1 MCSVDDVNEPNDN
14 TAQAT
19 TVPLELGESVT
30 LANQVVCRGS
40 PDVFRVPAIA
50 AGMRVRDQMVS
61 PHSRE
66 EISLRPEVEIVPA
79 VPAGASNSDVY
90 VTVIFQSQNE
100 LRADHRDQLTMK
112 YEYNLTLYAETD
124 TGVWNYGHDEE
135 DRENYPLTKDACDA
149 DALEPN
155 SNFALA
161 SVLELTTGSGAGV
174 TRGHFEHLSLCPNRT
189 QLPDFYT
196 TELCAGGWLD
206 VSVTTVAWDLD
217 VTVSLRAANNNT
229 VVETHPGVSLS
240 QLGETLSVH
249 NGHSEALRADIVVFS
264 AKQGELAVTY
274 DLSLTR
280 TCGSTTERSA
290 PPPRPPPERLAYA
303 GDGLGCKDDGP
314 LWGGDIE
321 HRLLALV
328 PDENGVSTFNETVGM
343 CPVSSFWRYGH
354 FNERAYWNGSL
365 GQTDHKFAI
374 DLCAG
379 GEAAIVLLSENG
391 VGQPRGGCLG
401 FSPSNSESSD
411 PWFVLKNV
419 HQENG
424 NAIKARFAV
433 GEDDIRISCTFSLDD
448 FGNAPPQSA
457 PVNVLVRVAC
467 DGQPLGEVASS
478 QTTSATAA
486 TTTVSERATTAVKT
500 TAAAT
505 PTTTALAPST
515 TPFACP
521 VPDDHAL
528 APCNFACSASA
539 WASATPT
546 CCSVLEAYCDGTLVP
561 SPATDCSGVAEVQAK
576 LTECDQRAPGAGNA
590 VVELVIALVGVV
602 QALFGDDE
610 LQAFADVLQAL
621 TGVLLEVARQ
631 NDGGGDRRRTLV
643 GDTLD
648 SVVLTVTA
656 DGLAEEDAE
665 SAAAALRSALA
676 SSDNVLDAV
685 RRRPGVDAVPPG
697 VTVEV
702 VRAASTAGG
711 CAASSDGSSDAGDS
725 CFGLCAGGTAGVA
738 VAALVLAFS
747 LGWLCRA
754 RWGGGSHGGA
764 KKAAVGPRPIAAT
777 VMNPAFEA

>member
-1 MCSVDDVNEPNDN
+1 MCSVDDANEPNDN
-14 TAQAT
+14 KAQAT

-30 LANQVVCRGS
+30 LAGQIVCRGS

-50 AGMRVRDQMVS
+50 GGARIRRDWLVS

-66 EISLRPEVEIVPA
+66 EYSLRPEIEVVPA
-79 VPAGASNSDVY
+79 VPGTNDSDVY
-90 VTVIFQSQNE
+90 VTVIFQSENE
-100 LRADHRDQLTMK
+100 LGADHRDQLTMN
-112 YEYNLTLYAETD
+112 YEYNLTLYAEVD
-124 TGVWNYGHDEE
+124 TGVWNYARDNDHQS
-135 DRENYPLTKDACDA
+135 RYPLVKDACDA
-149 DALEPN
+149 DAMEPN
-155 SNFALA
+155 SNFVLA
-161 SVLELTTGSGAGV
+161 STLELTAGNRAGV
-174 TRGHFEHLSLCPNRT
+174 TQGHFEHLSFCPSRY

-196 TELCAGGWLD
+196 VELCEGGWLD
-206 VSVTTVAWDLD
+206 VSVVPAAAWDLD
-217 VTVSLRAANNNT
+217 LVISLRATNNNT

-240 QLGETLSVH
+240 ELGETLSVYNSH
-249 NGHSEALRADIVVFS
+249 GEALRADIAVFT
-264 AKQGELAVTY
+264 AQQGEALGQAVSY
-274 DLSLTR
+274 SMSAVR
-280 TCGSTTERSA
+280 TCGSTPDRSTPA
-290 PPPRPPPERLAYA
+290 PRPPPGRLAYA
-303 GDGLGCKDDGP
+303 GDGLGCKDDGSI
-314 LWGGDIE
+314 LGDLE
-321 HRLLALV
+321 LL
-328 PDENGVSTFNETVGM
+328 PDESGVLTSDKTVVA
-343 CPVSSFWRYGH
+343 CPSSLFWFDGH
-354 FNERAYWNGSL
+354 FNERAWRNGSTGTL
-365 GQTDHKFAI
+365 TRSFNVDSV
-374 DLCAG
+374 CAG
-379 GEAAIVLLSENG
+379 GEVAIVLLSKDG
-391 VGQPRGGCLG
+391 VGQPKGDCFFGG
-401 FSPSNSESSD
+401 PSAPSFPRD
-411 PWFVLKNV
+411 VY
-419 HQENG
+419 QENG
-424 NAIKARFAV
+424 NVAKYRFTV
-433 GEDDIRISCTFSLDD
+433 GEDDIGITCSFSLEN

-467 DGQPLGEVASS
+467 DGQPLGEPPAPL
-478 QTTSATAA
+478 TTPATAVA
-486 TTTVSERATTAVKT
+486 TTTLEET
-500 TAAAT
+500 TAAAS
-505 PTTTALAPST
+505 TATAT
-515 TPFACP
+515 ATPFACP